1 MGALGAVNTVSVGAL
16 GFLGLMADFRLAA
29 DRATGWHFQAAL
41 GGARLSITDDAGMV
55 SGHSPAGGGLVVGAG
70 YDWQLSDNWQWG
82 LLARLMALTL
92 SDEGVDHQVGAL
104 SILIGASYH

>member
-1 MGALGAVNTVSVGAL
+1 
-16 GFLGLMADFRLAA
+16 
-29 DRATGWHFQAAL
+29 
-41 GGARLSITDDAGMV
+41 MV